1 MRRLPRRRDRGM
13 LLGIVLILLAI
24 VMLGGALA
32 LSGVSSDTSA
42 AGADR
47 LSRQLFDCAEVGLEW
62 GKQAFSGTF
71 LDWSGY
77 LKASNVCTYF
87 PCAPSGPFHAGTGT
101 APTGYPNASPY
112 YVNNYTIGTQTLQ
125 YRVGI
130 YDNDDESGT
139 SQDYTNDVDGQIVV
153 YSVCTD
159 PTTGQSKSVQA
170 VIKTQVPTNTDYSG
184 QAGYGFRG
192 QGNQN

>member
-47 LSRQLFDCAEVGLEW
+47 LSRQLFDCAEIGLEW
-62 GKQAFSGTF
+62 GKQAFSGTY

-77 LKASNVCTYF
+77 LNASNVCSYF
-87 PCAPSGPFHAGTGT
+87 SCAPSGPFHAGTGT
-101 APTGYPNASPY
+101 APTGYPDSYPY
-112 YVNNYTIGTQTLQ
+112 KNSVTIGTQTLT

-130 YDNDDESGT
+130 YDNDDDSGT
-139 SQDYTNDVDGQIVV
+139 SQVYTTDTDGQIVV
-153 YSVCTD
+153 YSICTD
-159 PTTGQSKSVQA
+159 SVTGQSKAVQA
-170 VIKTQVPTNTDYSG
+170 VIKTQVPTNTDYAG